1 MNDEFKCCIEV
12 IGTTAT
18 ADLIKSKLRDINHAF
33 VASRHNAIA
42 LRAVIART
50 AAVTDNVELCLVVQA
65 EIRMQRAHRG
75 C

>member
-1 MNDEFKCCIEV
+1 M
-12 IGTTAT
+12 IGTTAA
-18 ADLIKSKLRDINHAF
+18 ADLIETNLRDVNHAF
-33 VASRHNAIA
+33 VASGYNAIA